1 MNLKYIIVAV
11 LILVGIVFGAYNW
24 ISYFKKSQGAARP
37 AIQAVR
43 PVQKAGENLPQEKA
57 ASPAQNQTV
66 VSSTKQDTGSASS
79 SLPEIPDT
87 VGRNPF
93 LTPSEIAAIARGE
106 SVEPAFPVIPPVA
119 LSLPAVKLTGLIHDN
134 IAGSYR
140 AIIDGR
146 IYEKGDTLGEE
157 KIVEITGNSVVL
169 QSAGGSRTIGLE
181 EKEKRQGV
189 KARSIRVKENP

>member
-1 MNLKYIIVAV
+1 MNPKRIMIAIVVFAGII
-11 LILVGIVFGAYNW
+11 FGAYNW
-24 ISYFKKSQGAARP
+24 IGYFKKSPGAASP

-57 ASPAQNQTV
+57 ASPEQNQTV
-66 VSSTKQDTGSASS
+66 VSSTGQDTGSASS

-93 LTPSEIAAIARGE
+93 LTPSEITAIARGE
-106 SVEPAFPVIPPVA
+106 LIEAAPPVIPPA
-119 LSLPAVKLTGLIHDN
+119 IASLPGVKLNGLIHDN
-134 IAGSYR
+134 ITGSYR

-146 IYEKGDTLGEE
+146 IYGQGDTLGEE

-169 QSAGGSRTIGLE
+169 QSAGGSRTISLE
-181 EKEKRQGV
+181 EKEKRQGI
-189 KARSIRVKENP
+189 KAKSIRVRENP